1 MEYINPGGIQK
12 LQVSRQV
19 DFGYYVSGEE
29 DQEVLLPNGEVIGDI
44 EIDDEIEVFIYN
56 DHEGRL
62 VATMKNPLI
71 TVDTYEWVDVVG
83 VNKGLG
89 VFISIGLT
97 KDILISKDDL
107 PLFEELW
114 PEVGYKLY
122 CSLKLDR
129 NGRLLGKLATDPVME
144 EIAIIASRAAFNRNI
159 RGSIYRTV
167 KVGSYIYT
175 EDKFIGFIHDSQ
187 RKVEPRLGQVVEG
200 RIIDVK
206 EDGSVNV
213 SLLPRGHEGMDA
225 DSKVI
230 YEYMEGRGGAMPYW
244 DKSDP
249 DDIQAHFDMSKGSFK
264 RALGKLMK
272 DGKVYQEEGWTY
284 FSSRK

>member
-1 MEYINPGGIQK
+1 MEIINPGSIQT

-19 DFGYYVSGEE
+19 DFGYYVSDEE
-29 DQEVLLPNGEVIGDI
+29 EQEVLLPNREVVGEI
-44 EIDDEIEVFIYN
+44 EIEDYVEVFIYN
-56 DHEGRL
+56 DHEGRPI
-62 VATMKNPLI
+62 ATMKSPII
-71 TVDTYEWVDVVG
+71 TLDTYEWVEVVG
-83 VNKGLG
+83 VNDGLG
-89 VFISIGLT
+89 VFIDIGLT

-107 PLFEELW
+107 PLFEEVW
-114 PEVGYKLY
+114 PEVGDKLY
-122 CSLKLDR
+122 CSLKQDK

-144 EIAIIASRAAFNRNI
+144 EIAIVASRDAFNRNI

-187 RKVEPRLGQVVEG
+187 RRVEPRLGQVVEG
-200 RIIDVK
+200 RIIDIK

-225 DSKVI
+225 DSNVI
-230 YEYMEGRGGAMPYW
+230 YEYMEGRGGAMPYG

-249 DDIQAHFDMSKGSFK
+249 DDIKAHFDMSKGSFK

-272 DGKVYQEEGWTY
+272 DGKVYQEDGWTY